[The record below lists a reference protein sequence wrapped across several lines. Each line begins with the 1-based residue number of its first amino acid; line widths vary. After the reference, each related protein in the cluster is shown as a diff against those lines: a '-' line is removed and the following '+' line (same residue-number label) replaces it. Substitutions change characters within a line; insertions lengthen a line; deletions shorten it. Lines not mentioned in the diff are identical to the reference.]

1 MNIEARILRSGIVR
15 RIVACFVVAT
25 LLPLATTV
33 ALSLETVRNLLREQS
48 HVRLAR
54 AADDY
59 AYALHDRLLAV
70 DRELQELS
78 IRSDLV
84 ATRRDGDWGTL
95 KLAFRAVG
103 IADSSGRVTP
113 LFGKIESLPAF
124 DAVQADRLT
133 RGGTV
138 LASAARPSSRP
149 RWSRKM
155 CTSSHSRW

>member
-1 MNIEARILRSGIVR
+1 MKIEARILRSGIVR

-78 IRSDLV
+78 TRSDLV

-95 KLAFRAVG
+95 KLEFRARRHCRLHQD
-103 IADSSGRVTP
+103 ASRRSSGRS
-113 LFGKIESLPAF
+113 KACRHSM
-124 DAVQADRLT
+124 
-133 RGGTV
+133 
-138 LASAARPSSRP
+138 P
-149 RWSRKM
+149 RR
-155 CTSSHSRW
+155 RIG